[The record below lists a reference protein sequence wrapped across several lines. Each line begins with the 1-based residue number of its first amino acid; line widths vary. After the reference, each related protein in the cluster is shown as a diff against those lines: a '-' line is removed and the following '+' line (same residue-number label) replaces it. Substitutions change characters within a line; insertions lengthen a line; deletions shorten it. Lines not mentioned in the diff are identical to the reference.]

1 MASLDGSNQDMKL
14 VVVERTYLN
23 GDLCE
28 GHLRQNFVVFQT
40 ELLLSHTQSIVRILL
55 GPFTLSGSASN
66 VENILVRT
74 VSHCAYVANE
84 QSKVPYIPDIHYL
97 SM

>member
-1 MASLDGSNQDMKL
+1 MKL
-14 VVVERTYLN
+14 LVVERTYLN
-23 GDLCE
+23 CDLCE

-40 ELLLSHTQSIVRILL
+40 ELLLSHTRSIVRILL

-66 VENILVRT
+66 VENILLRSASRGLHT
-74 VSHCAYVANE
+74 SLMN
-84 QSKVPYIPDIHYL
+84 KVPIISDVRYR